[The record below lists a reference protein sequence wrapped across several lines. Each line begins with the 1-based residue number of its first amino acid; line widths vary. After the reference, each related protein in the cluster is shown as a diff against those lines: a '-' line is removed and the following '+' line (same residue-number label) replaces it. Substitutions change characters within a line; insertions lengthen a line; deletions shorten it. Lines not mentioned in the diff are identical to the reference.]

1 MILGNPLL
9 NIVEIASMMHI
20 FSANLAT
27 DMVDITMVFP
37 LDSECIEIVWGLSKH

>member
-1 MILGNPLL
+1 
-9 NIVEIASMMHI
+9 MMHIYI

-37 LDSECIEIVWGLSKH
+37 LDSVQIEIVWGLSKH